1 MCIFISFLMYVHEK
15 CSQTQML
22 LSSFSNT
29 WPKTLPKF
37 AIAGLNT
44 LYSLLCV
51 HMWAWNS
58 CDETSLGPKWQSLQN
73 VCTVFTHAPSWLSI
87 SCTKLK
93 NLKKERMSFRTS
105 SFDCHGAFQAFFL
118 NMQFSHASFN
128 SSLPKCAYIKLLGM
142 SKTRKSSLTAK
153 SLKKNTWKRSTTSL
167 QSNIKFLLKTLNSV
181 IHRNIGMGMGSKYST
196 IHLLS

>member
-1 MCIFISFLMYVHEK
+1 MYVSLLMRIFISFLMYVHEK

-29 WPKTLPKF
+29 WPRTLPKF

-93 NLKKERMSFRTS
+93 IKKKKE
-105 SFDCHGAFQAFFL
+105 CHWEQVALIATGTFKRFFL

-128 SSLPKCAYIKLLGM
+128 SSLPKCAYIKVLGM

-153 SLKKNTWKRSTTSL
+153 S
-167 QSNIKFLLKTLNSV
+167 
-181 IHRNIGMGMGSKYST
+181 
-196 IHLLS
+196 